1 MPGTLFF
8 VHGTGV
14 RKSDYE
20 ATLDDIREGC
30 AREPRFANVVIAD
43 NCPWGEDLGTNGK
56 LVELTLP
63 PQDRTRALAPA
74 LTADQ
79 LELALW
85 SILLEDPLF
94 ELRIASQQPP
104 EPGLSIG
111 RQPPDVAAEAVL
123 ARIMASPPAAAGV
136 PGARISAGAKSL
148 GAAPE
153 LSAAALAAGT
163 ADDPELVQIVARS
176 VVAFALKPVPGEVSR
191 PAAALDG
198 ALRDAAVDAVRTA
211 FAPTTRGLRS
221 WVKDKVTDTI
231 KGIATDRLVDR
242 RAGLTGGALPTIGDI
257 FFHLRRGSIF
267 IDYVAEKL
275 AAWPEPIVAVGHSL
289 GGVILVDLLSRGTHP
304 PVAKLV
310 TAGSQAPLFFSMDS
324 LETLRPG
331 NTPSP
336 PFVPWLNI
344 YDRSDFLS
352 YLAGEVFG
360 ENAAIK
366 DEEVRS
372 GVPFPDSH
380 SAYWKQARTYQLIS
394 NFWP

>member
-14 RKSDYE
+14 RKLDYE
-20 ATLDDIREGC
+20 ATLEDVRKGC
-30 AREPRFANVVIAD
+30 AGHARFADVAIAD

-63 PQDRTRALAPA
+63 PEDRTRALEPVLTPA
-74 LTADQ
+74 E

-85 SILLEDPLF
+85 SVLLDDPLF
-94 ELRIASQQPP
+94 ELRIASQQPAGQGP
-104 EPGLSIG
+104 AIG
-111 RQPPDVAAEAVL
+111 RQPPDVAAAAAL
-123 ARIMASPPAAAGV
+123 ARIAATPPATPGVAAG
-136 PGARISAGAKSL
+136 RLLAGAKAVA
-148 GAAPE
+148 AAPE
-153 LSAAALAAGT
+153 LAAAALAADS
-163 ADDPELVQIVARS
+163 ADDPELAQIVARA
-176 VVAFALKPVPGEVSR
+176 VVAFAIRPVPGEVTR
-191 PAAALDG
+191 PPAALDG
-198 ALRDAAVDAVRTA
+198 RLRDAAVQAVATA

-231 KGIATDRLVDR
+231 KGIATDKLIDR

-257 FFHLRRGSIF
+257 FFHLRRGDAF
-267 IDYVAEKL
+267 IDYVAEKMQP
-275 AAWPEPIVAVGHSL
+275 WPQPIVAVGHSL
-289 GGVILVDLLSRGTHP
+289 GGVILVDLLSRATHP
-304 PVAKLV
+304 LVAKLV

-331 NTPSP
+331 TTPLA

-344 YDRSDFLS
+344 YDRADFLS

-360 ENAAIK
+360 ANADIK

-380 SAYWKQARTYQLIS
+380 SAYWKQPRTFELIA